1 MTGVIV
7 SARKAAQL
15 SQGELAEKCGWSVD
29 KIGRLER
36 SQARLKKAEAEILAA
51 ALDVSVEKLQRVE
64 NSSML
69 RIMGSLKTGLSLAVV
84 FSETG
89 KFVQKPDYIDSEDG
103 YALQV
108 HTSENEP
115 RINVGDLVFCDPTRP
130 VPVGRLANLII
141 KDSKIL
147 ESRICQVIASD
158 STSVTVA
165 TSKNSTQT
173 KIAWADIESLDLIV
187 GAQFY

>member
-36 SQARLKKAEAEILAA
+36 SQARLKHAEAEILAA

-64 NSSML
+64 SSSML
-69 RIMGSLKTGLSLAVV
+69 KIMGSLRTGSSLRVV

-89 KFVQKPDYIDSEDG
+89 KFVQKPDYIDSEEG

-115 RINVGDLVFCDPTRP
+115 RISVGDLVFCDPTRP

-158 STSVTVA
+158 STYVTVA

>member
-69 RIMGSLKTGLSLAVV
+69 RIMGSLKTGSSLAVV

-89 KFVQKPDYIDSEDG
+89 KFVQKPDYIDSEEG

-158 STSVTVA
+158 STYVTVA

>member
-69 RIMGSLKTGLSLAVV
+69 RIMGSLKTGSSLAVV

-89 KFVQKPDYIDSEDG
+89 KFVQKPDYIDSEEG

-115 RINVGDLVFCDPTRP
+115 RISVGDLVFCDPSRP

-141 KDSKIL
+141 KNNKIM

-158 STSVTVA
+158 STHVTVA
-165 TSKNSTQT
+165 TLQDSTQT
-173 KIAWADIESLDLIV
+173 KIAWATIESLDLIV

>member
-51 ALDVSVEKLQRVE
+51 ALDVSVENLQRVE

-69 RIMGSLKTGLSLAVV
+69 RFMGSLKTGSSLAVV

-89 KFVQKPDYIDSEDG
+89 KFVQKPDYIDSEEG

-115 RINVGDLVFCDPTRP
+115 RISVGDLVFCDPSRP

-141 KDSKIL
+141 KNNKIM

-158 STSVTVA
+158 STHVTVA
-165 TSKNSTQT
+165 TLQDSTQT
-173 KIAWADIESLDLIV
+173 KIAWATIESLDLIV